1 MFSSFYNSV
10 VSFIYQFLNSSLPLA
25 ISFFLL
31 WFLKGL
37 YIPTRSQIVGILNH
51 PRVSASTF
59 KLIIYSI
66 ISRGGVSLTV
76 NSQSLV
82 FDIDYMLS
90 TFARAHLDID
100 IAVCWDTCCPN
111 KVFQSLLNTPSQWL
125 CCMALASFFRQSTS
139 KKVRHFF

>member
-1 MFSSFYNSV
+1 MFSSFYRSV

-31 WFLKGL
+31 WFLKKL
-37 YIPTRSQIVGILNH
+37 YIPTRSQIVGILNL
-51 PRVSASTF
+51 PRVSTSTF
-59 KLIIYSI
+59 KLIYSI
-66 ISRGGVSLTV
+66 SSRGGVSLTV
-76 NSQSLV
+76 NSQSLA

-90 TFARAHLDID
+90 TFARADLDID

-111 KVFQSLLNTPSQWL
+111 KVFQSLLNTPSQWF
-125 CCMALASFFRQSTS
+125 CCMSCTSRSALA